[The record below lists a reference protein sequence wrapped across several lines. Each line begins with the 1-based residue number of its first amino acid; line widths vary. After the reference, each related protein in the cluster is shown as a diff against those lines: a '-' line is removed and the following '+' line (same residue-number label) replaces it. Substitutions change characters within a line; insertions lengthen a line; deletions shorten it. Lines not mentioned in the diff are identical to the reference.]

1 MSTDTPIGPGTE
13 ITLKFTLML
22 SSGELIDSTGEK
34 SATLRVGDGKLLPGF
49 EQALFGLRPGA
60 RQRLEIPSDQGF
72 GPINPD
78 NLQMLKKSTFAR
90 DLLLEK
96 GLVISFADQSKA
108 EFPGVVSR
116 VLEEVVE
123 VDFNH
128 PLAGKDLLFEV
139 EILEVKQI
147 SNEIVRV

>member
-13 ITLKFTLML
+13 ITLKFALLL

-34 SATLRVGDGKLLPGF
+34 PATLRVGDGKLLPGF
-49 EQALFGLRPGA
+49 EQALFGLMPGA
-60 RQRLEIPSDQGF
+60 KKSLEISPDQGF
-72 GPINPD
+72 GRVNPD
-78 NLQMLKKSTFAR
+78 NLQMLKKSAFAR

-96 GLVISFADQSKA
+96 GLVISFADQSEA
-108 EFPGVVSR
+108 ELPGVVRR
-116 VLEEVVE
+116 VLEDVVE

-128 PLAGKDLLFEV
+128 PLAGKNLLFKV
-139 EILEVKQI
+139 EILEVTQI

>member
-1 MSTDTPIGPGTE
+1 MSADTPIGPGTE
-13 ITLKFTLML
+13 ITLKFALML

-34 SATLRVGDGKLLPGF
+34 PATLRVGDGKLLPGF

-60 RQRLEIPSDQGF
+60 KKLLEISPDQGF
-72 GPINPD
+72 GQVNPD
-78 NLQMLKKSTFAR
+78 NLQMLKKSALAR
-90 DLLLEK
+90 DLLLEE

-108 EFPGVVSR
+108 ELPGVVRR
-116 VLEEVVE
+116 VLEDVVE

-139 EILEVKQI
+139 EILAVTQI